1 LGRRA
6 RGVLDNQYYTPSS
19 PALRPD
25 QFPPTP
31 PAMSIQNN
39 SISSGFPPPLSP
51 ISAIPMN
58 NKVSELRILG
68 NQTQQLL
75 NHSRRSSIASS
86 VSNSSDGPMRSMY
99 DGDSGYNRNEQK
111 VFVGTPD
118 YLAPESILGLGQD
131 SSVDWVIIII

>member
-1 LGRRA
+1 
-6 RGVLDNQYYTPSS
+6 
-19 PALRPD
+19 
-25 QFPPTP
+25 
-31 PAMSIQNN
+31 M
-39 SISSGFPPPLSP
+39 SSGFPPPLSP
-51 ISAIPMN
+51 ITALPMN

-86 VSNSSDGPMRSMY
+86 VSNSSDGPIKMY
-99 DGDSGYNRNEQK
+99 DGDNSFNNRNEQK

-131 SSVDWVIIII
+131 SSVDWVSHLKKI

>member
-1 LGRRA
+1 M
-6 RGVLDNQYYTPSS
+6 S
-19 PALRPD
+19 P
-25 QFPPTP
+25 
-31 PAMSIQNN
+31 
-39 SISSGFPPPLSP
+39 GFPPPLSP
-51 ISAIPMN
+51 ISALPMN

-86 VSNSSDGPMRSMY
+86 VSNSSDGPIKMY
-99 DGDSGYNRNEQK
+99 DGGDNGFNNRSEHK

-131 SSVDWVIIII
+131 SSVDWVIYKYI